1 MVSQFH
7 DRRSFRKR
15 NAGYAIAELVVS
27 TSIFFSIS
35 LGLLMGF
42 TSLERNYAA
51 TTDFSQNHADEM
63 RISDY
68 MALDLRR
75 AISVQAARNDTTIHI
90 PAYYDQSGNPQTPT
104 LDGQGGVVYGASG
117 SSVTVHYYLM
127 AGTIYRQ
134 QNNAAAIPLAVNV
147 QDFVFDVSDA
157 GKVVTTHITFNPT
170 FNSKGASA
178 AATAATAFY
187 NTTLLRNSRTD
198 IESSVY

>member
-1 MVSQFH
+1 MVTEFDH
-7 DRRSFRKR
+7 RRSSQKR
-15 NAGYAIAELVVS
+15 HAGYAISELIVA
-27 TSIFFSIS
+27 TSIFCSIS
-35 LGLLMGF
+35 VGLLMGF

-51 TTDFSQNHADEM
+51 TSDFSLNHADEM

-75 AISVQAARNDTTIHI
+75 AISVQAAKNDTTIYI

-104 LDGQGGVVYGASG
+104 LDGQGGVFYGASG
-117 SSVTVHYYLM
+117 SSVKVHYYLM

-134 QNNAAAIPLAVNV
+134 QDSAAAIPLAVNV
-147 QDFVFDVSDA
+147 QDFLFDVTDA
-157 GKVVTTHITFNPT
+157 GKVVTTHIMFNPT
-170 FNSKGASA
+170 FNSSGAST

-198 IESSVY
+198 IQSSVY

>member
-1 MVSQFH
+1 MVGEFDH
-7 DRRSFRKR
+7 RRPLQKR
-15 NAGYAIAELVVS
+15 HAGYAISELVVA
-27 TSIFFSIS
+27 TLIFCSIS
-35 LGLLMGF
+35 VGLLMGF

-51 TTDFSQNHADEM
+51 TSDFSLNHADEM

-75 AISVQAARNDTTIHI
+75 AISVQAAENDTTIYI

-104 LDGQGGVVYGASG
+104 LDGQGGVFYGASG
-117 SSVTVHYYLM
+117 SSVKVHYYLM

-134 QNNAAAIPLAVNV
+134 QDNAAAIPLAVNV
-147 QDFVFDVSDA
+147 QDFVFDVTDS

-170 FNSKGASA
+170 FNSGGASTS
-178 AATAATAFY
+178 ATTATAFY

-198 IESSVY
+198 IQSSVY

>member
-1 MVSQFH
+1 MVTT
-7 DRRSFRKR
+7 FRLRTAAKIDS
-15 NAGYAIAELVVS
+15 AYALSELIVAS
-27 TSIFFSIS
+27 SIFCSIS

-51 TTDFSQNHADEM
+51 ATDFTQNHADEM

-68 MALDLRR
+68 MAMDLRR
-75 AISVQAARNDTTIHI
+75 AIAVQAARNDTTIFI
-90 PAYYDQSGNPQTPT
+90 PSYYDGTGTPQTPT
-104 LDGQGGVVYGASG
+104 LDGEGGVIYGASG
-117 SSVTVHYYLM
+117 SSVRVHYYLM

-134 QNNAAAIPLAVNV
+134 QDNAAATPLAVNV

-157 GKVVTTHITFNPT
+157 GKVVTTRITFNPT
-170 FNSKGASA
+170 FNSAGASS
-178 AATAATAFY
+178 AATTATAFY

>member
-1 MVSQFH
+1 MVNVSNH
-7 DRRSFRKR
+7 RKTLSKL
-15 NAGYAIAELVVS
+15 AGYAVTELIVS
-27 TSIFFSIS
+27 SGIFCSIS

-75 AISVQAARNDTTIHI
+75 AIAVQAAQNDTTIYI
-90 PAYYDQSGNPQTPT
+90 PSYYDASGNPQTPT
-104 LDGQGGVVYGASG
+104 LDGQGGVYYGASG
-117 SSVTVHYYLM
+117 SSVKIHYYLM
-127 AGTIYRQ
+127 AGNIYRQ
-134 QNNAAAIPLAVNV
+134 QDNAAPVQLAVNV
-147 QDFVFDVSDA
+147 QDFVFDVTDA

-170 FNSKGASA
+170 FNSGGAS
-178 AATAATAFY
+178 TAATTATSFY

-198 IESSVY
+198 IVSSVY

>member
-1 MVSQFH
+1 MVTPFEP
-7 DRRSFRKR
+7 RRAIRKR
-15 NAGYAIAELVVS
+15 SGGYAITELVVS
-27 TSIFFSIS
+27 ISIFCSIS

-51 TTDFSQNHADEM
+51 TTDFSHNHADEM

-68 MALDLRR
+68 MAMDLRR
-75 AISVQAARNDTTIHI
+75 AIAVQAARNDTTIYI
-90 PAYYDQSGNPQTPT
+90 PAYYDQSGNPQTPA
-104 LDGQGGVVYGASG
+104 LDGQGGVFYGASG

-134 QNNAAAIPLAVNV
+134 QGSAAATPLAVNV
-147 QDFVFDVSDA
+147 QDFIFDVTDA
-157 GKVVTTHITFNPT
+157 GKVVTTRITFNPT
-170 FNSKGASA
+170 FNSSGASS

-198 IESSVY
+198 IQSSVY